1 MAIFT
6 DVFPVADFD
15 KKSATTTDD
24 TATEVLGISLAEEQ
38 TALVYTMAT
47 ARNADGSKVGT
58 FIINSC
64 FYRNASGDV
73 TIQGATMSINTEVTA
88 ASTIAV
94 THVADTANQ
103 KISLRVTGET
113 SETISWTTHTKYIIV
128 TH

>member
-47 ARNADGSKVGT
+47 ARNADGSINGT
-58 FIINSC
+58 FIINSAW
-64 FYRNASGDV
+64 YRNAAGDV
-73 TIQGATMSINTEVTA
+73 TQVGATMSINTEVTA